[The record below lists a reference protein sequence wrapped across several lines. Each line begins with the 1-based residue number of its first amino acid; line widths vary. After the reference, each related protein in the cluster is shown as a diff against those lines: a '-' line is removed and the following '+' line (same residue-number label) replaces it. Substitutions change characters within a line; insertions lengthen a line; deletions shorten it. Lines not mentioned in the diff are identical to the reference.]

1 MNYKKITKYMIV
13 PAVLAVALVGCSD
26 KDDRVVGSVNDV
38 EIKESQLNTALQN
51 QYGTE
56 VLDQL
61 MANEI
66 IRLEAKEKKLTIS
79 KEDLNEE
86 YEIYAN
92 YYGGEDQLLES
103 LKTYN
108 MTKQDILDDIEIYL
122 LTVKVMEQTITL
134 TDDEIKA
141 YYEENK
147 ANYLS
152 DEDEQLPFEK
162 VKEDVR
168 QDLLEERIDSEYD
181 AWLDEKFKEYDVRTN
196 LYK

>member
-1 MNYKKITKYMIV
+1 MIA
-13 PAVLAVALVGCSD
+13 PAVLAIALVGCSD
-26 KDDRVVGSVNDV
+26 KGDRVVGSVNDI
-38 EIKESQLNTALQN
+38 EIKESKLNEALQS

-56 VLDQL
+56 VLEQL

-66 IRLEAKEKKLTIS
+66 IKLEAKAKKLTIS
-79 KEDLNEE
+79 EEDLNEE

-108 MTKQDILDDIEIYL
+108 MTKQDILDDIENYL

-134 TDDEIKA
+134 TDEEVQA

-152 DEDEQLPFEK
+152 DEDEQLPFDK

-168 QDLLEERIDSEYD
+168 KDLLEERIDAEYD
-181 AWLDEKFKEYDVRTN
+181 AWLDEKFEEYDVRSN

>member
-1 MNYKKITKYMIV
+1 MNYKKITKYMIA
-13 PAVLAVALVGCSD
+13 PAVLAIALVGCSD
-26 KDDRVVGSVNDV
+26 KGDRVVGSVNDI
-38 EIKESQLNTALQN
+38 EIKESQLNDALQS

-56 VLDQL
+56 VLEQL

-66 IRLEAKEKKLTIS
+66 IKQEAKEKKLTIS

-92 YYGGEDQLLES
+92 YYGGEEQLLES

-108 MTKQDILDDIEIYL
+108 MKKQDILDDIEIYL

-134 TDDEIKA
+134 TDEEIEA

-162 VKEDVR
+162 VKEEVR
-168 QDLLEERIDSEYD
+168 QALLEERIDAEYD
-181 AWLDEKFKEYDVRTN
+181 AWLDEKFEEYDVRSD